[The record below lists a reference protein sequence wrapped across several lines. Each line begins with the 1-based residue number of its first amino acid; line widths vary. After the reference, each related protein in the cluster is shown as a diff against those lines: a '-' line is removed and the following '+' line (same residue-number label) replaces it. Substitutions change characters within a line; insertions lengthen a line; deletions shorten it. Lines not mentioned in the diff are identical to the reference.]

1 MDFLNDTNIV
11 VSIAFAAFVG
21 VLLYLGVPKI
31 VAKLLDGRAEGI
43 KRDLD
48 EARALRDEARAILDS
63 YEAKQKAVEG
73 QAAAIVASAK
83 EEALNAAAIAK
94 EDLKATIARR
104 VQAAKDQIASA
115 ETAAIRQI
123 KDQAASVA
131 IAAARDVIAKNM
143 GAADSNALIDAAIK
157 DVGAKLH

>member
-1 MDFLNDTNIV
+1 MEFLNDTNIV
-11 VSIAFAAFVG
+11 VSIAFVAFVG

-31 VAKLLDGRAEGI
+31 VAKLLDGRADGI

-48 EARALRDEARAILDS
+48 EAKALRDEARAILDS
-63 YEAKQKAVEG
+63 YEAKQKAVAG

-83 EEALNAAAIAK
+83 EEAVNAAAAAK
-94 EDLKATIARR
+94 EDLAATIARR

-123 KDQAASVA
+123 KDQAAAVA
-131 IAAARDVIAKNM
+131 VAAARDVIAK
-143 GAADSNALIDAAIK
+143 GINAETGNGLIDAAIA

>member
-1 MDFLNDTNIV
+1 MEFLNSTNIV
-11 VSIAFAAFVG
+11 VSIAFAAFVA

-31 VAKLLDGRAEGI
+31 VAKLLDGRADGI

-63 YEAKQKAVEG
+63 YEAKQKAVET
-73 QAAAIVASAK
+73 QAAAIIASAK
-83 EEALNAAAIAK
+83 EEAQNAASLAQA
-94 EDLKATIARR
+94 DLKASIARR

-123 KDQAASVA
+123 KDQAASLA
-131 IAAARDVIAKNM
+131 IAAARDVIARNI
-143 GAADSNALIDAAIK
+143 GTADSNALIDAAFK
-157 DVGAKLH
+157 DVGTKLH

>member
-1 MDFLNDTNIV
+1 MEFLNDTNIV

-83 EEALNAAAIAK
+83 EEAQNAATVAS

-123 KDQAASVA
+123 KDQAAAVA
-131 IAAARDVIAKNM
+131 IAAARDVIARNM
-143 GAADSNALIDAAIK
+143 GAADSNALIDSAIK
-157 DVGAKLH
+157 DVGEKLH